1 MHLCWDSTEMTCVV
15 YIIIYNITSVF
26 RGPVTTGANAREPYT
41 VLIEPYYDIC
51 NTPLRQHFV
60 NDVLMQSS
68 IGTRRDN
75 YATISL
81 NNLFE
86 V

>member
-1 MHLCWDSTEMTCVV
+1 MLEFYWNDLRRI
-15 YIIIYNITSVF
+15 YYNIQYNF

-41 VLIEPYYDIC
+41 VLIEPYDIW

-60 NDVLMQSS
+60 NDVHMQSS

-75 YATISL
+75 YATIPL